1 APRRPERR
9 TTRTSHPSRTSCAP
23 WSCAADRPRHQVR
36 QYAARLKEQE
46 QAMPT
51 DHYAV
56 LRALLRAEAVR
67 NTPKPQ
73 SKKEKPQH
81 PPKERERG

>member
-1 APRRPERR
+1 
-9 TTRTSHPSRTSCAP
+9 
-23 WSCAADRPRHQVR
+23 
-36 QYAARLKEQE
+36 
-46 QAMPT
+46 MPT

-67 NTPKPQ
+67 NTPKPH

-81 PPKERERG
+81 PPKDRGRG